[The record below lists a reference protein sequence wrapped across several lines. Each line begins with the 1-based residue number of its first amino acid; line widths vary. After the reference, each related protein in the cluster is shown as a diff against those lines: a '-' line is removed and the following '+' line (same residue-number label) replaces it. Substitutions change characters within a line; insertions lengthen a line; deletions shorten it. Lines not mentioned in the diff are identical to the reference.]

1 MPPPRS
7 PHADPPQTPPPPPL
21 FHQVA
26 IGSLNNVFYVFNIAF
41 FASVLA
47 ACAAWLAWRAARLR
61 AAPAP
66 FMHDDDKSVASCRNR
81 SNTPRWRQSETAEHV
96 STDISAEDALQ
107 FRPLRAHWAGRACYA
122 LCCAVSLQII
132 ALYLVFLVD
141 FYQGCQLRSIDN
153 LCFYGTHF
161 LLGSYMAN
169 GTAFF
174 VVWCVSV
181 FWFTG
186 WVLCKGRVINWFRL
200 PCPTADATHVVA
212 WSPDAVEVVSLYASP
227 VVAAVRKLRNAVTP
241 AWARGSFKTL
251 PVVTGAAGRRYFVF
265 EGVRFVLGGGGTS
278 AKNSIVRARY
288 TVATTAADL
297 HRAVAGLST
306 ADADERREL
315 VGANA
320 CPFRPA
326 SFRELLVD
334 EFFTLFHVY
343 QLVQYVL
350 MFWFSYLFVA
360 AIMSMAVLM
369 SAGVSMLL
377 VSRAQR
383 AVERVAN
390 HTSRVRVR
398 RDGAWTDA
406 DSGDLVPGDVVR
418 LGPGDRVPCDVV
430 LVGGTCVVD
439 ESSLTGESL
448 PCIKTALADEASF
461 LDVRH
466 PPPRHTL
473 FDGTVVRQAGT
484 GGEEGVTAVVIATG
498 MDTTKGDLLS
508 VILFPA
514 RMVFKYDEE
523 LAVVILLLLAY
534 SALCFGL
541 AIDFQGR
548 AGTQSDWVTKWI
560 YATAIVS
567 QVLSPLLPVA
577 LEVGQ
582 IQVSGGVGGGG
593 KGKGPNIDAT
603 RTNPAH
609 PPPPFFP
616 LFSGHGAPQKT
627 RHQLPAAQAHHDL
640 GQDARPVLRQDGHAH
655 QGRARLYRVS
665 TGKRVGRESPFFR
678 WRHAAATPPTAL
690 GVVCRHAPGEGTWPQ
705 SARAAH
711 SAVSNS
717 PPIFS
722 PGDPRRHGRHRPP
735 RHPGPGHRGGAGH
748 VPLCREV
755 RRRHRGE
762 RGRVQ
767 DVQSDGVA
775 LCVGRRR
782 DAHRARVD
790 RRQLPRRPAAQRVLS
805 HAHDAE
811 RGGQGAGGG
820 ARNFCQGER
829 EEGGATPVLAPP
841 PARRNAPIF
850 SSRPQLPPPPPHH
863 SHAPP
868 LSTGL
873 VRNHRRA
880 VQGVDPAGRLCQ
892 RCAAACPGRVLRAGS
907 GQAFAER
914 QGGWDTACAAVR
926 AAQCA
931 GQRTR
936 AQHGADMLGKQ
947 DPTPHPPFPTS
958 GRRGDRPPAARRS
971 GARPDVCGAHYLPQ
985 RAAGR
990 LARDDCEVEG
1000 ERASAH

>member
-1 MPPPRS
+1 M
-7 PHADPPQTPPPPPL
+7 
-21 FHQVA
+21 
-26 IGSLNNVFYVFNIAF
+26 
-41 FASVLA
+41 
-47 ACAAWLAWRAARLR
+47 CAAWLAWRAARLR
-61 AAPAP
+61 ASPAP

-81 SNTPRWRQSETAEHV
+81 SNTPRWRQSETAEQV
-96 STDISAEDALQ
+96 STDVGAEDALQ

-141 FYQGCQLRSIDN
+141 YYQGCQLRSIDN

-227 VVAAVRKLRNAVTP
+227 VVAAVRRLRNAVTP

-251 PVVTGAAGRRYFVF
+251 PVATGAAGRRYFVF
-265 EGVRFVLGGGGTS
+265 EGVRFVLGGGAS
-278 AKNSIVRARY
+278 AKNSILRARY

-297 HRAVAGLST
+297 HKAADGLST
-306 ADADERREL
+306 AAADERREL
-315 VGANA
+315 VGANT

-326 SFRELLVD
+326 TFRELLVD

-360 AIMSMAVLM
+360 AIMSMAVLI

-406 DSGDLVPGDVVR
+406 DSGDVVPGDVVR

-473 FDGTVVRQAGT
+473 FDGTAVRQAGT
-484 GGEEGVTAVVIATG
+484 GGEEGVTAVVVATG

-582 IQVSGGVGGGG
+582 IQV
-593 KGKGPNIDAT
+593 
-603 RTNPAH
+603 R
-609 PPPPFFP
+609 
-616 LFSGHGAPQKT
+616 
-627 RHQLPAAQAHHDL
+627 
-640 GQDARPVLRQDGHAH
+640 
-655 QGRARLYRVS
+655 
-665 TGKRVGRESPFFR
+665 
-678 WRHAAATPPTAL
+678 
-690 GVVCRHAPGEGTWPQ
+690 
-705 SARAAH
+705 
-711 SAVSNS
+711 
-717 PPIFS
+717 
-722 PGDPRRHGRHRPP
+722 
-735 RHPGPGHRGGAGH
+735 
-748 VPLCREV
+748 
-755 RRRHRGE
+755 
-762 RGRVQ
+762 
-767 DVQSDGVA
+767 
-775 LCVGRRR
+775 
-782 DAHRARVD
+782 
-790 RRQLPRRPAAQRVLS
+790 
-805 HAHDAE
+805 
-811 RGGQGAGGG
+811 
-820 ARNFCQGER
+820 
-829 EEGGATPVLAPP
+829 
-841 PARRNAPIF
+841 
-850 SSRPQLPPPPPHH
+850 
-863 SHAPP
+863 
-868 LSTGL
+868 
-873 VRNHRRA
+873 
-880 VQGVDPAGRLCQ
+880 
-892 RCAAACPGRVLRAGS
+892 
-907 GQAFAER
+907 
-914 QGGWDTACAAVR
+914 
-926 AAQCA
+926 
-931 GQRTR
+931 
-936 AQHGADMLGKQ
+936 
-947 DPTPHPPFPTS
+947 
-958 GRRGDRPPAARRS
+958 
-971 GARPDVCGAHYLPQ
+971 
-985 RAAGR
+985 
-990 LARDDCEVEG
+990 
-1000 ERASAH
+1000 